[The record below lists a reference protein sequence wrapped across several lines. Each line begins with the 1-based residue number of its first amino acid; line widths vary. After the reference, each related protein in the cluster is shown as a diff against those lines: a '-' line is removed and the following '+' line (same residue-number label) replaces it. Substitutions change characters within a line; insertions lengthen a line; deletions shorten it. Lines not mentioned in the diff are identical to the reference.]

1 MSLVKK
7 INGLITKI
15 EEEEYKYKK
24 EIDLN
29 NDKLGK
35 LQIKKNKLSEE
46 INSNIRPSIKV
57 VKKRELDE
65 VVKEIG
71 ILQEDIKYL
80 EDMMKTDDNITNLIN
95 QLRGFRAEL
104 ASEKVRIVKSEAD
117 IREEY
122 RKVIDNK
129 VKELWENEKDFNE
142 ARDIFLKAA
151 GKYEFGLAFSQV

>member
-1 MSLVKK
+1 MGILEKLK
-7 INGLITKI
+7 TIIREI
-15 EEEEYKYKK
+15 EAAEAPYKK
-24 EIDLN
+24 EIAKN

-46 INSNIRPSIKV
+46 INSNIRPAIKA

-80 EDMMKTDDNITNLIN
+80 EDMMKTDDNITNLID
-95 QLRGFRAEL
+95 QLGGFRAEL
-104 ASEKVRIVKSEAD
+104 SSEKIRITKAEAN

-122 RKVIDNK
+122 RKVVDNK

-142 ARDIFLKAA
+142 AKEKFFEVAI
-151 GKYEFGLAFSQV
+151 KYEFGLAFSQV